1 MKFRVSTAAALA
13 SARGIAAIARP
24 ISRRAQQFYRACKH
38 RRDLAV
44 LAELDDRM
52 LADIG
57 LTRSDLS
64 EAIGQPWWRA
74 PTAALP
80 RRAAAAPLN
89 EMGSKIK
96 RWWLGGDKNRRA
108 LAALDDDQL
117 CNLSEIGLQV
127 RREARRERATA
138 S

>member
-1 MKFRVSTAAALA
+1 MLL
-13 SARGIAAIARP
+13 
-24 ISRRAQQFYRACKH
+24 RA
-38 RRDLAV
+38 
-44 LAELDDRM
+44 DDRM

-57 LTRSDLS
+57 LTRSDLR
-64 EAIGQPWWRA
+64 EAIGQPLWRA
-74 PTAALP
+74 PAAALP

-89 EMGSKIK
+89 QMGSKIK
-96 RWWLGGDKNRRA
+96 RWWLGADENRRA
-108 LAALDDDQL
+108 LAELGDDQL